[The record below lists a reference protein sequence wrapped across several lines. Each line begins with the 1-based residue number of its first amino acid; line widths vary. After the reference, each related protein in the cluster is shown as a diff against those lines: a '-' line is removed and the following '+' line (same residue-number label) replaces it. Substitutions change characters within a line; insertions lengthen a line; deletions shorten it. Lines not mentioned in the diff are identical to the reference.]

1 MARGLHKF
9 TAYKDEYE
17 VARLLVDPAFL
28 ADVRA
33 QVPGGENLTY
43 QLHPSALRAMGRTK
57 KVGLGPKSHVALKLL
72 AKAKVLRGTKLDPF
86 GYAHVRKVERQLL
99 THYTDMVLR
108 LAAGLTVDNYATAVE
123 AAGLP
128 DIVRG
133 YEDVKLRN
141 VELYWARLRELGLPA

>member
-1 MARGLHKF
+1 M
-9 TAYKDEYE
+9 
-17 VARLLVDPAFL
+17 
-28 ADVRA
+28 
-33 QVPGGENLTY
+33 
-43 QLHPSALRAMGRTK
+43 
-57 KVGLGPKSHVALKLL
+57 
-72 AKAKVLRGTKLDPF
+72 
-86 GYAHVRKVERQLL
+86 L

-133 YEDVKLRN
+133 YEDVKLGN